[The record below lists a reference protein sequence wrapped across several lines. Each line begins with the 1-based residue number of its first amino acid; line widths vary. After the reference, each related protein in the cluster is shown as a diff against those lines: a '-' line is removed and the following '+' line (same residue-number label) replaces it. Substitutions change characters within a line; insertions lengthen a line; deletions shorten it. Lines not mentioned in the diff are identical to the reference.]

1 MRNRTQTIH
10 DKWYLNVIT
19 CLQVKILAS
28 KEEEVQNPE
37 ILQRTDFWLSST
49 DKWSSQ
55 PEVCETLETTVDYIT
70 KMGEAATSQR
80 RREELQCGPT
90 PTQVIHSTGSSSE

>member
-37 ILQRTDFWLSST
+37 I
-49 DKWSSQ
+49 
-55 PEVCETLETTVDYIT
+55 
-70 KMGEAATSQR
+70 
-80 RREELQCGPT
+80 
-90 PTQVIHSTGSSSE
+90 